1 MPHRLPDVSIKF
13 PKLPSVDGENVVFR
27 LIKAHLFSQKKHHWK
42 FWAFLD
48 IFVPQFEGYYMIL
61 L

>member
-27 LIKAHLFSQKKHHWK
+27 LIKAHLFSKKHHWK
-42 FWAFLD
+42 FWAFL
-48 IFVPQFEGYYMIL
+48 VPEFEGYYMIL

>member
-27 LIKAHLFSQKKHHWK
+27 LIKAHLFSKKTP
-42 FWAFLD
+42 LEILG
-48 IFVPQFEGYYMIL
+48 IFSTRI
-61 L
+61 